1 VRKSVVIIRNIVV
14 RHIPYRNLAGY
25 LFDEQKRKTGIIKKI
40 KKQMDKFALTN
51 EDLEI
56 ATI

>member
-1 VRKSVVIIRNIVV
+1 MAVK
-14 RHIPYRNLAGY
+14 HIPYRNSAGY

-40 KKQMDKFALTN
+40 KKQIDKLALTN